1 MCIIDCMIN
10 DKGTGMSVREKRRS
24 PVVVLINNETCSY
37 KRYVGKSMT
46 DQIKA
51 EQPLSRWW
59 IEQFR
64 VDPESLYDDCGDD
77 DESA

>member
-1 MCIIDCMIN
+1 MMA
-10 DKGTGMSVREKRRS
+10 REKRRS

-37 KRYVGKSMT
+37 KRYVGRNVT

-59 IEQFR
+59 VEQFR
-64 VDPESLYDDCGDD
+64 VDPESLYDDGDD
-77 DESA
+77 DEIA